1 MAKVV
6 SVRQFYQSGCKNPID
21 ELVRDKNR
29 YTVLSSCIKLMCESL
44 SMGLTHQEILNA
56 VRTEMESSYED
67 SFFSF
72 AWQRETAISDD
83 VTAFERFLSWFGTT
97 KVLSGRKELVAHV
110 TENTTLTSHVDMIAE
125 NPDGTVSA
133 FIVHSGK
140 STKSM
145 NGKSA
150 HTAVQTD
157 LYAMCAKLCLE
168 SEYPDC
174 SIVLCYLHNPED
186 SSGHIGPIKCDG
198 TKKSNLFVLKYL
210 SYYDDGYFDRDCF
223 SQSMLRVM
231 NTPVPAQCYECTRKQ
246 LCRLSRIGSSEVEVR
261 EEEMPKP
268 YQMPQFTPVQKEVVN
283 HKDGPL
289 LVCAGPG
296 SGKTATIVGRIK
308 QLIDDGVPPV
318 LILAITFTNKAE
330 EELKNRC
337 LSFCEKDYM
346 PTIQTLNA
354 FGYSILRK
362 NEELVGKLKVLTQME
377 RYKILSALM
386 ENRRIDEQVAF
397 IDRKIRQFA
406 EAKDKAAFLKKENLS
421 ESFVELYGSFSK
433 LLSEQGYISF
443 DEQIT
448 KCLDLFQE
456 HPAVA
461 ETLQH
466 RYPYIMVDEYQDINA
481 DQASF
486 IYQIAAHGNIVVVGD
501 DDQSIYGFRGGS
513 NRFMME
519 FPTNF
524 KGAKTVVLSDNFRSS
539 KNIVEAAKK
548 VIDQNSSRIPKQLH
562 AAKAEGVS
570 PKVLSGR
577 TKELNELVSQL
588 LSQGYHYDDIAILAS
603 KNATLEEYGGAV
615 DFPHIL
621 EKTYLIEDAFFTII
635 RCTLALVLKGATDKA
650 FVSLAYAMHVP
661 LTPVFGQ
668 SQYEAVCE
676 VYGDVL
682 SGQYVEQ
689 NPDVP
694 ITELLH
700 TLCLARKV
708 AGKINAVSF
717 VEAMAELMGMT
728 NVLSYAHLV
737 KLAAYKSL
745 PEFLETLEYMVEFS
759 DDTRLETL
767 HENAAVF
774 ITSHD
779 AKGKEFPVV
788 ILLDDFLME
797 TEEDTRLYYVALTRA
812 MEQLY
817 VLKKPGQT
825 TLLEA
830 VV

>member
-6 SVRQFYQSGCKNPID
+6 SVRQFYQSGCKSPID

-56 VRTEMESSYED
+56 VRTELESSYED

-72 AWQRETAISDD
+72 SWQRETAISDD
-83 VTAFERFLSWFGTT
+83 MAAFERFLSWFGTT

-133 FIVHSGK
+133 FIIHSGK
-140 STKSM
+140 SSKSM

-150 HTAVQTD
+150 HTAAQTD

-168 SEYPDC
+168 AEYPDC
-174 SIVLCYLHNPED
+174 SIVLCYLHNSED
-186 SSGHIGPIKCDG
+186 SSGHIGSIKCDG

-210 SYYDDGYFDRDCF
+210 SYYNDGYFDRDCF
-223 SQSMLRVM
+223 SQAMLRVM
-231 NTPVPAQCYECTRKQ
+231 NTPVPAPCYECTRKQ
-246 LCRLSRIGSSEVEVR
+246 LCRLSRIGSSEAEVR
-261 EEEMPKP
+261 EEAMAKPYEMPE
-268 YQMPQFTPVQKEVVN
+268 FTPVQEQVVVHKE
-283 HKDGPL
+283 GPL

-308 QLIDDGVPPV
+308 RLIDDGVPPV
-318 LILAITFTNKAE
+318 LILAITFTNKAA

-337 LSFCEKDYM
+337 LSFCEEDYM

-386 ENRRIDEQVAF
+386 ENRRIDGQVAS

-421 ESFVELYGSFSK
+421 ESFVELYGSFSA
-433 LLSEQGYISF
+433 LLLEQGYISF

-448 KCLDLFQE
+448 RCLDLFQE
-456 HPAVA
+456 HPEVV
-461 ETLQH
+461 EVLQH
-466 RYPYIMVDEYQDINA
+466 RYPYIMVDEYQDIDA
-481 DQASF
+481 DQAAF
-486 IYQIAAHGNIVVVGD
+486 IYQIAAHGNIVAVGD

-513 NRFMME
+513 NRFMLE
-519 FPTNF
+519 FPKHF

-539 KNIVEAAKK
+539 KSIVEAAQK
-548 VIDQNSSRIPKQLH
+548 VIDRNSARIPKQLH

-570 PKVLSGR
+570 PQALSGGI
-577 TKELNELVSQL
+577 KELNELVSQL
-588 LSQGYHYDDIAILAS
+588 LSQGYHYGDIAILAS

-621 EKTYLIEDAFFTII
+621 EKTYLIEDAFFTMI
-635 RCTLALVLKGATDKA
+635 RCTLELVLKGATDKS

-661 LTPVFGQ
+661 LTPVFGR

-689 NPDVP
+689 SPDIP

-700 TLCLARKV
+700 TLCLARKL
-708 AGKINAVSF
+708 AGKRNAVFF
-717 VEAMAELMGMT
+717 VESMAELMGMT
-728 NVLSYAHLV
+728 NVLSYEHLV